1 MNGNA
6 ENSIK
11 QKTNMVFF
19 TPQKKDSEK
28 LSSFLNNKGII
39 INEPMPSTRMVMHL
53 DISDNDLNYIV
64 RAFDEFYNS

>member
-1 MNGNA
+1 
-6 ENSIK
+6 
-11 QKTNMVFF
+11 MVFF

>member
-1 MNGNA
+1 
-6 ENSIK
+6 
-11 QKTNMVFF
+11 MVFF
-19 TPQKKDSEK
+19 TPQKKDSQK

-53 DISDNDLNYIV
+53 DISDNDLSYIV